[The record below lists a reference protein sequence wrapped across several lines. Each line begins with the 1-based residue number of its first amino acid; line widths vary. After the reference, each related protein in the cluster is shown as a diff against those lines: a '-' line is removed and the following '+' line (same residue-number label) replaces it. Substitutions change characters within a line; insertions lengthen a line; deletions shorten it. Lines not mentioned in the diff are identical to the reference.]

1 MNTNPQLDGY
11 AQEDIKRLY
20 TSGSIV
26 PTIDSY
32 GNLNIQNVTGQMYSS
47 SITIPLVNLVYNQT
61 KVATIYDPSFTE
73 L

>member
-11 AQEDIKRLY
+11 TQEDISKLY
-20 TSGSIV
+20 SSGSIV

-47 SITIPLVNLVYNQT
+47 SITIPLVNVVYNQT
-61 KVATIYDPSFTE
+61 KVATIYDPSFKE